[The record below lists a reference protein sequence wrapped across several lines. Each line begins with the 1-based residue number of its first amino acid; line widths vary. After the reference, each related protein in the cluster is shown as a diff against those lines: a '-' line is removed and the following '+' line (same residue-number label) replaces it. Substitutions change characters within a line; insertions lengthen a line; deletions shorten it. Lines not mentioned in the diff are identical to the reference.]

1 MSGSNGPPR
10 RFRVDRVASVLAE
23 FEALIREAQENGQAV
38 AFAGAMKRI
47 MAGLRARAR
56 DLGEPLWTLHHAHLE
71 VRLVADGP
79 VRRPPNRLRGRHPE
93 GVSDVSGRVRF
104 SDPTS

>member
-1 MSGSNGPPR
+1 VSGSNGPPR

-23 FEALIREAQENGQAV
+23 FKELIREAEETGQAE
-38 AFAGAMKRI
+38 AFATAMRRI

-56 DLGEPLWTLHHAHLE
+56 DLGEPLWTLPHAQLE

-79 VRRPPNRLRGRHPE
+79 V
-93 GVSDVSGRVRF
+93 SVRF
-104 SDPTS
+104 AVHQTAFEVVILKVFLMSSDG